1 MNLERPGIFFKSIHF
16 VRLMVVVL
24 LANIAILGFIVLPN
38 KARIKRQQEQYQSLR
53 RDVAAEKKG
62 NQELLVRLEKLQQA
76 QKDITEMYAKI
87 FVPKKKGATDIRL
100 ELESL
105 IRNNQIQR
113 TDVRHSNTP
122 LPDYKLQQYSL
133 GVPVE
138 GTYVNIRR
146 FINDIE
152 RSEHFLILDR
162 VDLASE
168 KKGDVLTLDF
178 ELSTYLVDNEI

>member
-1 MNLERPGIFFKSIHF
+1 MNLESPGMLLKGIHF
-16 VRLMVVVL
+16 VRLMVIVL

-38 KARIKRQQEQYQSLR
+38 KTRIRGQQQSYQGMR
-53 RDVAAEKKG
+53 RDVVEAKKE
-62 NQELLVRLEKLQQA
+62 NQELQTRLEKLQQA
-76 QKDITEMYAKI
+76 QKDINEMYAKV

-113 TDVRHSNTP
+113 TDVNHSNTAM
-122 LPDYKLQQYSL
+122 PDFKLQQYSL
-133 GVPVE
+133 SVPVE

-152 RSEHFLILDR
+152 RSQHFLILDR

-178 ELSTYLVDNEI
+178 SLSTYLVDNEI